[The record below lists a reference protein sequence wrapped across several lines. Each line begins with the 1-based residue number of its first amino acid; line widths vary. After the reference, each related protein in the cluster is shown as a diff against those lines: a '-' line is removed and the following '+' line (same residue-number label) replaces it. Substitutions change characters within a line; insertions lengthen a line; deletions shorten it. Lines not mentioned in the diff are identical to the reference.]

1 MPSERSAGVWL
12 AGRFIGRVTSRSRTA
27 IAFEYDDDIHDA
39 YPLNTPLLSCSL
51 PTKRGR
57 QNARAFMGGLLPEGD
72 ARRYLAE
79 QARCVSTDVFALLDA
94 FGKDVAGAVWISQD
108 APTEDE
114 GYVVTYSDTSLAEE
128 VLALQDRP
136 LAFHDDSALSIAGI
150 QNKMLLVQQPDGTWG
165 RPAQGFP
172 STHILKV
179 DDARHRGL
187 VRAEHTCLELARAAG
202 IPAAASHITSFGE
215 IDCIIV
221 QRFDRS
227 VSNGRIVRLHQEDA
241 CQALGIDLEVAD
253 PRAKYESHG
262 GPSLRQVANT
272 LATHAVNPEQ
282 ELLRLLDQATFTVV
296 IGNADHHAKNIS
308 FVHTQPGHIE
318 SAPLY
323 DTVPTSLWPNLDQR
337 AAMSIGAA
345 VDLPDITVSDLVRE
359 AKTWGL
365 AQSISKDRVQEVL
378 ERLRSSTTSVSNA
391 GEADAVG
398 AARQR
403 IQRLLDSAVLT
414 DGDL

>member
-27 IAFEYDDDIHDA
+27 IAFEYDDEILAA

-51 PTKRGR
+51 PTRRGR

-94 FGKDVAGAVWISQD
+94 FGRDVAGAVWISQD

-114 GYVVTYSDTSLAEE
+114 GYVLPYTDASLDAE
-128 VLALQDRP
+128 VQALQDRP

-179 DDARHRGL
+179 DDQRHRGL

-202 IPAAASHITSFGE
+202 IPAATSNITPFGE

-221 QRFDRS
+221 ERFDRS
-227 VSNGRIVRLHQEDA
+227 VSDDRVVRLHQEDA

-272 LATHAVNPEQ
+272 LAAHAVNPEQ
-282 ELLRLLDQATFTVV
+282 ELLRLLDQVTFTVV

-308 FVHTQPGHIE
+308 FLHTQPGLIE
-318 SAPLY
+318 LAPLY

-359 AKTWGL
+359 ARTWGL
-365 AQSISKDRVQEVL
+365 PQSLTRDRIQEVL
-378 ERLRSSTTSVSNA
+378 ERLREGTSTVQNA
-391 GEADAVG
+391 GDLDVVTV
-398 AARQR
+398 ARTR
-403 IQRLLDSAVLT
+403 AEELLDATVLS
-414 DGDL
+414 D